1 MQLINVLTF
10 GLEEFHKNIP
20 EYAILSHTWGNAKD
34 EVSFQEINN
43 PSPEVRLKKGFRKI
57 ELCVQQAQL
66 DGLMYCWVDTCCIDK
81 SSSAELSEAINSM
94 FTWYRN
100 SAVCYI
106 YLDDVEGMA
115 PESLSAFRRSRWFT
129 RGWTLQELVAPQT
142 RRFFD
147 MHWSCIGEMSRT
159 LNNKYRVNGFFRVG
173 TEADEIANLSSTTTK
188 FSSWVAEITGIPD
201 RVFYAGDLKS
211 ISAATKMSWAAK
223 RETTR
228 IEDQAYCLLGLFD
241 VNMPLLYGEG
251 RDAFIRLQEEILKK
265 APDHTL
271 FTWGSTASSTP
282 TLSGL
287 LSYSPKNFSSYGCRN
302 LRPKRIGNPYEMTN
316 KGLHLQIRLVETM
329 DDPDEFYAILD
340 VDNETSLG
348 QDYRYSIRLR
358 RLDVWGQYARVHTDA
373 GLRCENESDMSTS
386 IIPSHIYV
394 QNCINHVSP
403 MNLTRNPSKLILGC
417 RMTSMSLAII
427 GTSGSPSWDPDTF
440 SISPPV
446 SENYYARVAL
456 QQTMTPDPSLT
467 MTIGWRI
474 QKDASDNVI
483 SHLAALND
491 PNDLDNSHIAWW
503 EVISSRTHN
512 YFSDLSYAIVNGEL
526 VAEITLHDQSIKS
539 FMKSRSPFS
548 HMRKKTPVS
557 KMSYAAMRLQASQSG
572 YKKKKR
578 K

>member
-1 MQLINVLTF
+1 MQLINVMTF

-20 EYAILSHTWGNAKD
+20 EYAILSHTWGHAKD

-43 PSPEVRLKKGFRKI
+43 PSPEVRLKTGFRKI
-57 ELCVQQAQL
+57 ELCVKQAQL

-173 TEADEIANLSSTTTK
+173 TEADEMSNPSSTTTK

-271 FTWGSTASSTP
+271 FTWGSMASSTP

-287 LSYSPKNFSSYGCRN
+287 LSYSPKNF
-302 LRPKRIGNPYEMTN
+302 I
-316 KGLHLQIRLVETM
+316 ETM

-340 VDNETSLG
+340 VESETSVG

-373 GLRCENESDMSTS
+373 GLRCERESDMSTS

-403 MNLTRNPSKLILGC
+403 MNLTRNPSKFILGC
-417 RMTSMSLAII
+417 KMT
-427 GTSGSPSWDPDTF
+427 TSWDPDTF

-474 QKDASDNVI
+474 QKDASDNVV

-491 PNDLDNSHIAWW
+491 PNDLDNSHVAWW
-503 EVISSRTHN
+503 E
-512 YFSDLSYAIVNGEL
+512 E
-526 VAEITLHDQSIKS
+526 
-539 FMKSRSPFS
+539 
-548 HMRKKTPVS
+548 
-557 KMSYAAMRLQASQSG
+557 
-572 YKKKKR
+572 
-578 K
+578 